1 MGLLTIVGR
10 GRLHASGARGPVVRG
25 WLPCENPV
33 NRRVDAAFTDN
44 PQEDRRR
51 SRRPMTR
58 PQLSPPARP
67 ATTAPLRALVV
78 DDEPHIS
85 DLLATALRYEGFE
98 PTICDRGGR
107 RRRARRRP
115 ASGRHPARRDAARPR
130 RLRGRPPPPPARAP
144 VPDRLPHRAGR
155 TGRRGP
161 GPHHSAA
168 TTTSASRSASRRSSP
183 GSGPCCAG
191 RDRSPST
198 GRCGSPTSSS
208 TTTPTRSAGPGVLVE
223 LTQTE
228 YSLLR
233 LFLENPRRV
242 LSRPQILDRV
252 WRYDF
257 EGNGN
262 VVDLYVGY
270 LRRKLDPLGPP
281 LLRTVR
287 GVGYVL
293 RAD

>member
-1 MGLLTIVGR
+1 MNDLQHQPSPGPSSGR
-10 GRLHASGARGPVVRG
+10 
-25 WLPCENPV
+25 
-33 NRRVDAAFTDN
+33 
-44 PQEDRRR
+44 
-51 SRRPMTR
+51 
-58 PQLSPPARP
+58 
-67 ATTAPLRALVV
+67 PLRALVV

-98 PTICDRGGR
+98 PTICDRGG
-107 RRRARRRP
+107 AVV
-115 ASGRHPARRDAARPR
+115 DAAIDLRPDVILLDVMLPDLDGFEVAR
-130 RLRGRPPPPPARAP
+130 RLRQLGHRFPILFLTARDAPADAIHGLTLGGDDYIRKPFSLEEVIAR
-144 VPDRLPHRAGR
+144 VRSVL
-155 TGRRGP
+155 RRG
-161 GPHHSAA
+161 AA
-168 TTTSASRSASRRSSP
+168 LDDRASLRFADLELDLDAYEVRR
-183 GSGPCCAG
+183 GGVLIEL
-191 RDRSPST
+191 
-198 GRCGSPTSSS
+198 
-208 TTTPTRSAGPGVLVE
+208 TPTE
-223 LTQTE
+223 F
-228 YSLLR
+228 SLMR

-293 RAD
+293 RLE

>member
-1 MGLLTIVGR
+1 MTQ
-10 GRLHASGARGPVVRG
+10 S
-25 WLPCENPV
+25 
-33 NRRVDAAFTDN
+33 
-44 PQEDRRR
+44 DRR
-51 SRRPMTR
+51 
-58 PQLSPPARP
+58 SPAIEALTQPVRV
-67 ATTAPLRALVV
+67 LVV
-78 DDEPHIS
+78 DDEPHIA
-85 DLLATALRYEGFE
+85 DLLATAFRYEGFE
-98 PTICDRGGR
+98 SAICARGGTVLG
-107 RRRARRRP
+107 AVDELRP
-115 ASGRHPARRDAARPR
+115 DVVLLDVMLPDLDGFEVAR
-130 RLRGRPPPPPARAP
+130 RLRRLGHRFPIVFLTARDAPADAVQGLTIGGDDYIRKPFSLEEVIARVRSVLRRTRPTGDPAPLRFADIELDDEAHEVRRA
-144 VPDRLPHRAGR
+144 
-155 TGRRGP
+155 
-161 GPHHSAA
+161 
-168 TTTSASRSASRRSSP
+168 
-183 GSGPCCAG
+183 
-191 RDRSPST
+191 
-198 GRCGSPTSSS
+198 
-208 TTTPTRSAGPGVLVE
+208 GVLVD

-293 RAD
+293 RAE